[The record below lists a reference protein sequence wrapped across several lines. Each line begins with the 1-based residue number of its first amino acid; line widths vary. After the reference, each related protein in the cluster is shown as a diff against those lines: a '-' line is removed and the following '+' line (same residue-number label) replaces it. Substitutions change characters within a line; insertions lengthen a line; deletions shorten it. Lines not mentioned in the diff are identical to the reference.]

1 MTYDSNNLFKSIEIA
16 HQVGS
21 HQEVNHLCFDSR
33 QAKSGSLFFAIPG
46 TQVDGH
52 QFLPQVFAQGCTACV
67 VEKIPDVVPE
77 GVLVVQVRD
86 SNEAMA
92 QVASAFYGNP
102 SASLNLVGITGT
114 NGKTTSVTL
123 LFELFKA
130 LGHRCGLISTVQN
143 KIEDR
148 VIPATHTTPDAL
160 NLNALLAEMLSSGCT
175 HVFMEVSSHAVVQ
188 KRIFGLTFKG
198 AIFSNITRDHLDF
211 HETFDAY
218 IKAKKGFFDALPKS
232 AFALT
237 NVDDKRGMVM
247 LQNTKAHK
255 VSYGILETA
264 DYKAKIKANVLSGL
278 QLELDGSEI
287 HAQLIGQFN
296 AYNLLAIYATAILLG
311 ENKEEVLIALS
322 GLKTA
327 PGRFEQMHGPNQKMA
342 IVDYAHTPDALEN
355 VLKTIQA
362 IRQKHQHI
370 ITVVGCGG
378 NRDAGKRPIM
388 AALAAQYSDQVVLTS
403 DNPRFEDPEIILD
416 QMEAGVLV
424 DNVDKVIRIS
434 DRKQAIEQAIQA
446 LAKTGDIILVAG
458 KGHETYQDIQGVKH
472 DFDDKQ
478 VIAEAFG
485 KV

>member
-1 MTYDSNNLFKSIEIA
+1 MEHLSSHLFASVDKIQ
-16 HQVGS
+16 QVGE
-21 HQEVNHLCFDSR
+21 HQAIAHLCFDSR
-33 QAKSGSLFFAIPG
+33 QAKPGSLFFAIPG

-52 QFLPQVFAQGCTACV
+52 QFLPQVFSQGCTACV
-67 VEKIPDVVPE
+67 VEKIPDEIPA
-77 GVLVVQVRD
+77 GVLLIQVRD

-92 QVASAFYGNP
+92 QVAAVYYGNP
-102 SASLNLVGITGT
+102 SAHLNLVGITGT

-123 LFELFKA
+123 LFELFKS

-148 VIPATHTTPDAL
+148 IIPATHTTPDAL
-160 NLNALLAEMLSSGCT
+160 NLNALLAEMLADGCT

-188 KRIFGLTFKG
+188 KRIFGLIFKG

-218 IKAKKGFFDALPKS
+218 IKAKKGFFDALPKG

-247 LQNTKAHK
+247 LQNTKATK
-255 VSYGILETA
+255 STYGILESA
-264 DYKAKIKANVLSGL
+264 DFKAKVKANVLSGL
-278 QLELDGSEI
+278 QLELDGQEI

-311 ENKEEVLIALS
+311 EQKEEVLIALS

-327 PGRFEQMHGPNQKMA
+327 TGRFEQMHGPAHKMA

-362 IRQKHQHI
+362 IRQKQQHI

-388 AALAAQYSDQVVLTS
+388 AAIAAQYSDHVVLTS
-403 DNPRFEDPEIILD
+403 DNPRFEDPELILD
-416 QMEAGVLV
+416 QMQVGIPAESKVQ
-424 DNVDKVIRIS
+424 VIRIS
-434 DRKQAIEQAIQA
+434 DRKQAIMEAIQL
-446 LAKTGDIILVAG
+446 LASSGDIILVAG

-478 VIAEAFG
+478 VIAEAFA

>member
-1 MTYDSNNLFKSIEIA
+1 MSHLSNSLFQSIEKISQLGA
-16 HQVGS
+16 DQS
-21 HQEVNHLCFDSR
+21 ISHLCFDSR
-33 QAKSGSLFFAIPG
+33 QAKAGSLFFAIPG

-67 VEKIPDVVPE
+67 VEKMPIEIPE
-77 GVLVVQVRD
+77 GILVLQVRD

-92 QVASAFYGNP
+92 QIASAFYGNP
-102 SASLNLVGITGT
+102 SAHLNLVGITGT

-160 NLNALLAEMLSSGCT
+160 NLNALLADMLASGCT

-188 KRIFGLTFKG
+188 KRIFGLSFKG

-218 IKAKKGFFDALPKS
+218 IKAKKGFFDALPKT

-247 LQNTKAHK
+247 LQNTKAKK
-255 VSYGILETA
+255 VSYGILEAA
-264 DYKAKIKANVLSGL
+264 DFKAKIKANVLSGL
-278 QLELDGSEI
+278 QLEFDGKEI

-311 ENKEEVLIALS
+311 ENVEEVLIALS
-322 GLKTA
+322 ALKTA
-327 PGRFEQMHGPNQKMA
+327 PGRFEQLHGPSHKMA

-362 IRQKHQHI
+362 IRQKQQRI

-378 NRDAGKRPIM
+378 NRDSGKRPIM
-388 AALAAQYSDQVVLTS
+388 AALAAQYSDRVVLTS
-403 DNPRFEDPEIILD
+403 DNPRFEDPELILD
-416 QMEAGVLV
+416 QMQEGIPASESE
-424 DNVDKVIRIS
+424 KVIRIS
-434 DRKQAIEQAIQA
+434 DRRKAIIEAIQQ
-446 LAKTGDIILVAG
+446 LANAGDIVLVAG

-478 VIAEAFG
+478 VISDAFA

>member
-1 MTYDSNNLFKSIEIA
+1 MSQDSSSLFKSIDIIK
-16 HQVGS
+16 QVGD
-21 HQEVNHLCFDSR
+21 HQEISHLCFDSR
-33 QAKSGSLFFAIPG
+33 QAKVGSLFFAIPG

-67 VEKIPDVVPE
+67 VEIIPDSAPE
-77 GVLVVQVRD
+77 GVLFFLVKD

-92 QVASAFYGNP
+92 QVASNYYGNP
-102 SASLNLVGITGT
+102 SAQLNLIGITGT

-148 VIPATHTTPDAL
+148 IIPATHTTPDAL
-160 NLNALLAEMLSSGCT
+160 NLNALLAEMLASGCT

-188 KRIFGLTFKG
+188 KRIFGLSFRG

-211 HETFDAY
+211 HETFDSY
-218 IKAKKGFFDALPKS
+218 IKAKKGFFDALPKT

-237 NVDDKRGMVM
+237 NVDDKRGTVM
-247 LQNTKAHK
+247 LQNTKAQK
-255 VSYGILETA
+255 YSYGILESA
-264 DYKAKIKANVLSGL
+264 DFKAKIKANVLSGL
-278 QLELDGSEI
+278 QLELDGNEI

-311 ENKEEVLIALS
+311 EDKEEVLIALS
-322 GLKTA
+322 ALKTA
-327 PGRFEQMHGPNQKMA
+327 PGRFEQMHGPENKMA

-362 IRQKHQHI
+362 IRQKHQRI

-403 DNPRFEDPEIILD
+403 DNPRFEDPELILD
-416 QMEAGVLV
+416 QMQVGIPSADES
-424 DNVDKVIRIS
+424 KVIRIS
-434 DRKQAIEQAIQA
+434 DRKLAIVEAIQQ
-446 LAKTGDIILVAG
+446 LAKSGDIVLVAG

-478 VIAEAFG
+478 VISDAF
-485 KV
+485 

>member
-1 MTYDSNNLFKSIEIA
+1 MTYSSKQLFQSVEILHQIGEDQSIM
-16 HQVGS
+16 
-21 HQEVNHLCFDSR
+21 HLCFDSR
-33 QAKSGSLFFAIPG
+33 KATVGSLFFAIPG

-52 QFLPQVFAQGCTACV
+52 QFLPQVFSQGCTACV
-67 VEKIPDVVPE
+67 VEKIPEQVPE
-77 GVLVVQVRD
+77 GVLFMQVRD

-92 QVASAFYGNP
+92 QVASNFYGNP
-102 SASLNLVGITGT
+102 SAQLNLIGITGT

-123 LFELFKA
+123 LFELFKL

-143 KIEDR
+143 KIQDR
-148 VIPATHTTPDAL
+148 VIPATHTTPDSL
-160 NLNALLAEMLSSGCT
+160 SLNALLSEMLSEGCT

-188 KRIFGLTFKG
+188 KRIFGITFKG

-218 IKAKKGFFDALPKS
+218 IKAKKGFFDSLPKS

-237 NVDDKRGMVM
+237 NADDKRGSVM
-247 LQNTKAHK
+247 LQNTKARR
-255 VSYGILETA
+255 VSYGILESA
-264 DYKAKIKANVLSGL
+264 DFKAKVKANVLSGL
-278 QLELDGSEI
+278 QLELDGQEL
-287 HAQLIGQFN
+287 HTQLIGQFN
-296 AYNLLAIYATAILLG
+296 AYNLLAIYSTAILLG

-322 GLKTA
+322 SLKTA
-327 PGRFEQMHGPNQKMA
+327 PGRFEQLYGPDNKMA

-362 IRQKHQHI
+362 IRQKHQQV

-388 AALAAQYSDQVVLTS
+388 AGLSVQLSDQVVLTS
-403 DNPRFEDPEIILD
+403 DNPRFEDPELILD
-416 QMEAGVLV
+416 QMQEGISESELA
-424 DNVDKVIRIS
+424 KIHRIS
-434 DRKQAIEQAIQA
+434 DRKKAIELAIQQ
-446 LAKTGDIILVAG
+446 LAGPGDIILVAG
-458 KGHETYQDIQGVKH
+458 KGHETYQDIQGVKY

-478 VIAEAFG
+478 VIADAFA

>member
-1 MTYDSNNLFKSIEIA
+1 MSHDSSSLFKAVDIVQ
-16 HQVGS
+16 QVGG
-21 HQEVNHLCFDSR
+21 HQEISHLCFDSR
-33 QAKSGSLFFAIPG
+33 QAKAGSLFFAIPG

-52 QFLPQVFAQGCTACV
+52 QFLPQVFSQGCSACV
-67 VEKIPDVVPE
+67 VEKIPDVVPD
-77 GVLVVQVRD
+77 GVLIFQVHD

-92 QVASAFYGNP
+92 LVASAFYGNP
-102 SASLNLVGITGT
+102 STQLNLVGITGT

-123 LFELFKA
+123 LFELFKT
-130 LGHRCGLISTVQN
+130 LGHRCGLISTVHN

-148 VIPATHTTPDAL
+148 IIPATHTTPDAL
-160 NLNALLAEMLSSGCT
+160 NLNALLAEMLASGCT

-237 NVDDKRGMVM
+237 NVDDKRGAIM
-247 LQNTKAHK
+247 LQNTKAQK
-255 VSYGILETA
+255 ASYGILESA
-264 DYKAKIKANVLSGL
+264 DFKAKIKANVLSGL
-278 QLELDGSEI
+278 QLELDGREI

-311 ENKEEVLIALS
+311 EDKEEVLIALS
-322 GLKTA
+322 GLRTA
-327 PGRFEQMHGPNQKMA
+327 AGRFEQMHGPDHKMA

-362 IRQKHQHI
+362 IRQKHQRI

-403 DNPRFEDPEIILD
+403 DNPRFEDPELILD
-416 QMEAGVLV
+416 QMQGGIPTADES
-424 DNVDKVIRIS
+424 KVIRIS
-434 DRKQAIEQAIQA
+434 DRKHAILDAIQR
-446 LAKTGDIILVAG
+446 LAQSGDIVLVAG

-472 DFDDKQ
+472 DFDDKK
-478 VIAEAFG
+478 VISEAFA

>member
-1 MTYDSNNLFKSIEIA
+1 MTNSSHLFQSIEKIR
-16 HQVGS
+16 QIGDEQS
-21 HQEVNHLCFDSR
+21 ISHLCFDSR
-33 QAKSGSLFFAIPG
+33 QALNGSLFFAIPG

-52 QFLPQVFAQGCTACV
+52 QFLPQVFEQGCTACV
-67 VEKIPDVVPE
+67 VEKIPDFVPD
-77 GVLVVQVRD
+77 GVLILQVAD

-92 QVASAFYGNP
+92 AIASVFYGNP
-102 SASLNLVGITGT
+102 SAQLNLVGITGT

-143 KIEDR
+143 KIQDR
-148 VIPATHTTPDAL
+148 IIPATHTTPDSL
-160 NLNALLAEMLSSGCT
+160 NLNALLAEMLASGCS

-188 KRIFGLTFKG
+188 KRIHGLTFKG

-211 HETFDAY
+211 HNTFDAY
-218 IKAKKGFFDALPKS
+218 IKAKKGFFDTLPKT

-237 NVDDKRGMVM
+237 NVDDKRSMVM
-247 LQNTKAHK
+247 LQNTSARK
-255 VSYGILETA
+255 VTYGILESA
-264 DYKAKIKANVLSGL
+264 DFKAKIKANVISGL
-278 QLELDGSEI
+278 QLELDGKEI

-311 ENKEEVLIALS
+311 EDKDEVLIALS
-322 GLKTA
+322 ALKTA
-327 PGRFEQMHGPNQKMA
+327 PGRFEQMQGPSQKMA

-362 IRQKHQHI
+362 IRQKHQSI

-388 AALAAQYSDQVVLTS
+388 AALAAQYSDHVVLTS
-403 DNPRFEDPEIILD
+403 DNPRFEDPELILD
-416 QMEAGVLV
+416 QMEGGIPESLTS
-424 DNVDKVIRIS
+424 KVIRIS
-434 DRKQAIEQAIQA
+434 DRKQAIIEAIA
-446 LAKTGDIILVAG
+446 TLARNGDIVLVAG
-458 KGHETYQDIQGVKH
+458 KGHETYQDIQGIKY
-472 DFDDKQ
+472 DFDDKL
-478 VIAEAFG
+478 VIAEAFS

>member
-1 MTYDSNNLFKSIEIA
+1 MTHSSAHLFSSIEKLQQIGEDQA
-16 HQVGS
+16 IS
-21 HQEVNHLCFDSR
+21 HLCFDSR
-33 QAKSGSLFFAIPG
+33 QAKQGSLFFAIPG

-52 QFLPQVFAQGCTACV
+52 QFLAQVFAQGCQACV
-67 VEKIPDVVPE
+67 VEKIPDVIPAGVMILQVP
-77 GVLVVQVRD
+77 D

-102 SASLNLVGITGT
+102 SARLNLVGITGT

-123 LFELFKA
+123 LFELFKT

-160 NLNALLAEMLSSGCT
+160 NLNALLADMLSAGCT

-218 IKAKKGFFDALPKS
+218 IKAKKGFFDALPKT

-237 NVDDKRGMVM
+237 NVDDKRGGVM
-247 LQNTKAHK
+247 LQNTKATK
-255 VSYGILETA
+255 STYGILESA
-264 DYKAKIKANVLSGL
+264 DFKAKIKANVLSGL
-278 QLELDGSEI
+278 QIELDGQEI

-296 AYNLLAIYATAILLG
+296 AYNLLAIYATSILLG
-311 ENKEEVLIALS
+311 EQKEEILIALS
-322 GLKTA
+322 ALKTA
-327 PGRFEQMHGPNQKMA
+327 TGRFEQLQGPSHKMA

-362 IRQKHQHI
+362 IRQKQQHI

-388 AALAAQYSDQVVLTS
+388 AALAAQYSDQVILTS
-403 DNPRFEDPEIILD
+403 DNPRFEDPELILD
-416 QMEAGVLV
+416 QMQVGIPA
-424 DNVDKVIRIS
+424 DTKSNVVRIS
-434 DRKQAIEQAIQA
+434 DRKQAIVQAIQVH
-446 LAKTGDIILVAG
+446 AKAGDIILVAG

-478 VIAEAFG
+478 VISEAFS

>member
-1 MTYDSNNLFKSIEIA
+1 MTYPSTQLVQSLDILQ
-16 HQVGS
+16 QVGDDQII
-21 HQEVNHLCFDSR
+21 HHLCFDSR
-33 QAKSGSLFFAIPG
+33 QAAAGSMFFAIPG

-52 QFLPQVFAQGCTACV
+52 QFLPQVFSQGCTACV
-67 VEKIPDVVPE
+67 VEKIPDQIPE
-77 GVLVVQVRD
+77 GVLIIQVRD

-92 QVASAFYGNP
+92 LVASQFYGNP
-102 SASLNLVGITGT
+102 SAQLNLVGITGT

-123 LFELFKA
+123 LFELFKL

-143 KIEDR
+143 KIQDR
-148 VIPATHTTPDAL
+148 VIPATHTTPDSL
-160 NLNALLAEMLSSGCT
+160 NLNALLADMLSDGCT

-218 IKAKKGFFDALPKS
+218 IKAKKGFFDQLPKT

-237 NVDDKRGMVM
+237 NADDKRGSVM
-247 LQNTKAHK
+247 LQNTKARK
-255 VSYGILETA
+255 VTYGILETA
-264 DYKAKIKANVLSGL
+264 DFKARVKANVLSGL
-278 QLELDGSEI
+278 QLELDGQEI
-287 HAQLIGQFN
+287 HTQLIGQFN
-296 AYNLLAIYATAILLG
+296 AYNLLAIYSTAILMG
-311 ENKEEVLIALS
+311 ENREEVLIALS

-327 PGRFEQMHGPNQKMA
+327 PGRFEQMHGPANKMA

-362 IRQKHQHI
+362 IRQKHQQI

-388 AALAAQYSDQVVLTS
+388 AALAADLSDKVVLTS
-403 DNPRFEDPEIILD
+403 DNPRFEDPELILN
-416 QMEAGVLV
+416 QMEEGIVEKKSV
-424 DNVDKVIRIS
+424 EVFRIA
-434 DRKQAIEQAIQA
+434 DRKKAIEEAIQH
-446 LAKTGDIILVAG
+446 LAGAGDIILVAG
-458 KGHETYQDIQGVKH
+458 KGHETYQDIQGVKY
-472 DFDDKQ
+472 DFDDKK
-478 VIAEAFG
+478 VIADAFA

>member
-1 MTYDSNNLFKSIEIA
+1 
-16 HQVGS
+16 
-21 HQEVNHLCFDSR
+21 
-33 QAKSGSLFFAIPG
+33 
-46 TQVDGH
+46 
-52 QFLPQVFAQGCTACV
+52 
-67 VEKIPDVVPE
+67 
-77 GVLVVQVRD
+77 
-86 SNEAMA
+86 MA
-92 QVASAFYGNP
+92 QVASVFYGNP

-130 LGHRCGLISTVQN
+130 LGHRCGLISTVHN

-148 VIPATHTTPDAL
+148 IIPATHTTPDAL
-160 NLNALLAEMLSSGCT
+160 NLNALLAEMLSAGCT

-218 IKAKKGFFDALPKS
+218 IKAKKGFFDALPKT

-388 AALAAQYSDQVVLTS
+388 AAIAAQYSDQVVLTS
-403 DNPRFEDPEIILD
+403 DNPRFEDPEMILD
-416 QMEAGVLV
+416 QMQAGILAE
-424 DNVDKVIRIS
+424 DGDKVIRIS
-434 DRKQAIEQAIQA
+434 DRKQAIEQAIQD
-446 LAKTGDIILVAG
+446 LANTGDIILVAG

>member
-1 MTYDSNNLFKSIEIA
+1 MSHNSSSLFKAVDIVQ
-16 HQVGS
+16 QVGG
-21 HQEVNHLCFDSR
+21 HQEISHLCFDSR
-33 QAKSGSLFFAIPG
+33 QAKAGSLFFAIPG

-52 QFLPQVFAQGCTACV
+52 QFLPQVFSQGCRACV
-67 VEKIPDVVPE
+67 VEKIPDAVPE
-77 GVLVVQVRD
+77 GVLILQVRD

-92 QVASAFYGNP
+92 LVASAFYGNP
-102 SASLNLVGITGT
+102 STQLNLVGITGT

-148 VIPATHTTPDAL
+148 IIPATHTTPDAL
-160 NLNALLAEMLSSGCT
+160 SLNALLAEMLASGCT

-237 NVDDKRGMVM
+237 NVDDKRGAVM
-247 LQNTKAHK
+247 LQNTKAQK
-255 VSYGILETA
+255 ASYGILESA
-264 DYKAKIKANVLSGL
+264 DFKAKIKANVLSGL

-322 GLKTA
+322 GLRTA
-327 PGRFEQMHGPNQKMA
+327 PGRFEQMHGPDHKMA

-362 IRQKHQHI
+362 IRQKHQRI

-403 DNPRFEDPEIILD
+403 DNPRFEDPELILD
-416 QMEAGVLV
+416 QMQGGIPTADES
-424 DNVDKVIRIS
+424 KVIRIS
-434 DRKQAIEQAIQA
+434 DRKQAILDAIQR
-446 LAKTGDIILVAG
+446 LAQSGDIVLVAG

-472 DFDDKQ
+472 DFDDKK
-478 VIAEAFG
+478 VISEAFA

>member
-1 MTYDSNNLFKSIEIA
+1 MSQDSSSLFKSIDIIK
-16 HQVGS
+16 QVGD
-21 HQEVNHLCFDSR
+21 HQEISHLCFDSR
-33 QAKSGSLFFAIPG
+33 QAKAGSLFFAIPG

-52 QFLPQVFAQGCTACV
+52 QFLPQVFSQGCRACV
-67 VEKIPDVVPE
+67 VENIPDAVPE
-77 GVLVVQVRD
+77 GVLILQVRD

-92 QVASAFYGNP
+92 LVASAFYGNP
-102 SASLNLVGITGT
+102 STQLNLVGITGT

-148 VIPATHTTPDAL
+148 IIPATHTTPDAL
-160 NLNALLAEMLSSGCT
+160 NLNALLAEMLASGCT

-218 IKAKKGFFDALPKS
+218 IKAKKGFFDALPKT

-237 NVDDKRGMVM
+237 NVDDKRGTVM
-247 LQNTKAHK
+247 LQNTKAQK
-255 VSYGILETA
+255 YSYGILESA
-264 DYKAKIKANVLSGL
+264 DFKAKIKANVLSGL
-278 QLELDGSEI
+278 QLELDGNEI

-311 ENKEEVLIALS
+311 EDKEEVLIALS
-322 GLKTA
+322 ALKTA
-327 PGRFEQMHGPNQKMA
+327 PGRFEQMHGPENKMA
-342 IVDYAHTPDALEN
+342 LVDYAHTPDALEN

-362 IRQKHQHI
+362 IRQKHQRI

-403 DNPRFEDPEIILD
+403 DNPRFEDPELILD
-416 QMEAGVLV
+416 QMQVGIPSADES
-424 DNVDKVIRIS
+424 KVIRIS
-434 DRKQAIEQAIQA
+434 DRKQAIVEAIQQ
-446 LAKTGDIILVAG
+446 LAKSGDIVLVAG

-478 VIAEAFG
+478 VISDAFS

>member
-1 MTYDSNNLFKSIEIA
+1 MSQDSSSLFKSIDIIK
-16 HQVGS
+16 QVGD
-21 HQEVNHLCFDSR
+21 HQEISHLCFDSR
-33 QAKSGSLFFAIPG
+33 QAKVGSLFFAIPG

-67 VEKIPDVVPE
+67 VEIIPDSAPE
-77 GVLVVQVRD
+77 GVLFFLVKD

-92 QVASAFYGNP
+92 QVASNYYGNP
-102 SASLNLVGITGT
+102 SAQLNLIGITGT

-148 VIPATHTTPDAL
+148 IIPATHTTPDAL
-160 NLNALLAEMLSSGCT
+160 NLNALLAEMLASGCT

-188 KRIFGLTFKG
+188 KRIFGLSFRG

-211 HETFDAY
+211 HETFDSY
-218 IKAKKGFFDALPKS
+218 IKAKKGFFDTLPKT

-237 NVDDKRGMVM
+237 NVDDKRGTVM
-247 LQNTKAHK
+247 LQNTKAQK
-255 VSYGILETA
+255 YSYGILESA
-264 DYKAKIKANVLSGL
+264 DFKAKIKANVLSGL
-278 QLELDGSEI
+278 QLELDGNEI

-311 ENKEEVLIALS
+311 EDKEEVLIALS
-322 GLKTA
+322 ALKTA
-327 PGRFEQMHGPNQKMA
+327 PGRFEQMHGPENKMA

-362 IRQKHQHI
+362 IRQKHQRI

-403 DNPRFEDPEIILD
+403 DNPRFEDPELILD
-416 QMEAGVLV
+416 QMQVGIPSADES
-424 DNVDKVIRIS
+424 KVIRIS
-434 DRKQAIEQAIQA
+434 DRKLAIVEAIQQ
-446 LAKTGDIILVAG
+446 LAKSGDIVLVAG

-478 VIAEAFG
+478 VISDAF
-485 KV
+485 